1 MKAIAFREYGGPD
14 VLDNT
19 EQPDPEP
26 TEGYV
31 VIAVRAF
38 GLNRAETYMRSG
50 KWGDV
55 AKISGIECVGEVLH
69 DPSGRFSAGTRV
81 AALMGGM
88 GRSINGSYAERTRV
102 PLTNVIPIRSSL
114 PWPDLAALPESYATA
129 WTCLHRN
136 LSLTPGQTLLIR
148 GATSAL
154 GQAAINIA
162 AVEDIKIIATTR
174 RPERLPALR
183 ELGAHQ
189 VLLDEPLLS
198 KTLRQEYPSGIDAV
212 LDIVGTSTLL
222 DSLKIVRRGG
232 HVCMAGFLGGGSGIA
247 GFDPLTHMPS
257 GVQLSFFASFM
268 FGAPGYE
275 LDDVPLQAIVERSE
289 AGLYKANPARVFD
302 FHDIREAHRL
312 MEADEAMGKFVV
324 TL

>member
-1 MKAIAFREYGGPD
+1 MKAIMFREYGGPE
-14 VLDNT
+14 VLDIAT
-19 EQPDPEP
+19 HPDPEP
-26 TEGYV
+26 ARGMV

-55 AKISGIECVGEVLH
+55 AKVSGIECVGEVLD
-69 DPSGRFSAGTRV
+69 DPSNRFAKGTRV

-88 GRSINGSYAERTRV
+88 GRSIDGSYAERTRV
-102 PLTNVIPIRSSL
+102 PLANVVPIESGL
-114 PWPDLAALPESYATA
+114 PWAELAALPESYATA

-136 LSLTPGQTLLIR
+136 LALAPGQTLLIR

-162 AVEDIKIIATTR
+162 AADGARIIATTR
-174 RPERLPALR
+174 RPERFSALRDLGANDVMLDDPALSQTI
-183 ELGAHQ
+183 A
-189 VLLDEPLLS
+189 
-198 KTLRQEYPSGIDAV
+198 RQYASGIDAV

-222 DSLKIVRRGG
+222 DSLKIARRGG
-232 HVCMAGFLGGGSGIA
+232 RVCMAGFLGGGGGIA
-247 GFDPLTHMPS
+247 DFDPLAHMPS

-268 FGAPGYE
+268 FGTPGFQ
-275 LDDVPLQAIVERSE
+275 LSDVPLQAIVERAE
-289 AGLYKANPARVFD
+289 AGIYKARPARILAFD
-302 FHDIREAHRL
+302 DIREAHRL
-312 MEADEAMGKFVV
+312 MEADAAMGKMVV